1 MDAKTIKNMGRKLR
15 TFLAEFDDCFS
26 RTEQRQHLQT
36 YVNGQLSDL
45 ERKSIEP
52 IALAANVPPRTLQ
65 YFLSTAPWDGPRLRD
80 RVQWTVARDHSHPKA
95 VGIIDESGNPKKGDH
110 TCGVQW
116 QWCGN
121 TGKIDNC
128 VVEVHLAYAV
138 DDFCCLL
145 DSELFLPTRLPDG
158 QEEWANDP
166 VRRKEAGVPED
177 VVYRKKTDIALGQVG
192 RALANGVR
200 FSALTF
206 DQFYGRDRE
215 FLDGL
220 DALGQDYIGEVPS
233 DFTGWLHQPQVLQ
246 KPTPAQKRK
255 KSRKRHFPRL
265 ARKALPACEVRNLA
279 VYSPVFAKQRWQ
291 RFRIK
296 DGEKGPMVWE
306 VKYARFYRKHGQDG
320 LPGPAHTLIVA
331 RNVLDPTEVKYFLS
345 NRLVGSPGVT
355 LEWLLWVAF
364 SPHPIERC
372 FELGKNELGMDH
384 FEVRSWSAI
393 HRHFYIS
400 QLSQLFCAGVD
411 QELREKNARW
421 FVPDCGTGSRGG
433 LRVGNRSGIA
443 LFGWHELLSASGRI
457 DCLLST
463 SQPTGAKIP
472 SQKDAPSLAKI
483 GHKSQ
488 SIELL
493 YTA

>member
-26 RTEQRQHLQT
+26 RSDQRAHLQT
-36 YVNGQLSDL
+36 YINGQLSDL

-52 IALAANVPPRTLQ
+52 IALKANVTPRTLQ

-80 RVQWTVARDHSHPKA
+80 RLQWIVAHDHSHPRA
-95 VGIIDESGNPKKGDH
+95 VGIIDESGNPKKGKH

-121 TGKIDNC
+121 TGKTDNC
-128 VVEVHLAYAV
+128 VVAVHLAYAL

-145 DSELFLPTRLPDG
+145 DSDLYLPK
-158 QEEWANDP
+158 EWANDT
-166 VRRKEAGVPED
+166 VRRKEAGVPD
-177 VVYRKKTDIALGQVG
+177 QVVYRKKTDIALNQVG
-192 RALANGVR
+192 RALSNGIR

-206 DQFYGRDRE
+206 DEFYGRDSE

-220 DALGQDYIGEVPS
+220 DSLGQDYVGEVPS
-233 DFTGWLHQPQVLQ
+233 DFTGWLRQPQVLH
-246 KPTPAQKRK
+246 KPTAAQRRK
-255 KSRKRHFPRL
+255 KGRKRHFPRL
-265 ARKALPACEVRNLA
+265 ARKALPAGEVRNLA
-279 VYSPVFAKQRWQ
+279 KYSPVFAKQKWR

-296 DGEKGPMVWE
+296 DGEKGPVVWE
-306 VKYARFYRKHGQDG
+306 VKYSRFYRKHGQDG

-331 RNVLDPTEVKYFLS
+331 RNVLEPSEVKYFLS
-345 NRLVGSPGVT
+345 NRLAGSPGVT
-355 LEWLLWVAF
+355 LQWLLWVAF
-364 SPHPIERC
+364 SRSPIERC
-372 FELGKNELGMDH
+372 FELGKSELGMDH

-393 HRHFYIS
+393 HRHFYIT
-400 QLSQLFCAGVD
+400 QLSQLFCARIH
-411 QELREKNARW
+411 QALREKNDRW
-421 FVPDCGTGSRGG
+421 SVPDRGTGSRCG
-433 LRVGNRSGIA
+433 LCVGDGSSCA
-443 LFGWHELLSASGRI
+443 FFGSDGLLSPSSRI

-463 SQPTGAKIP
+463 SQSTGEKMP
-472 SQKDAPSLAKI
+472 SQKDASSLAKI

-488 SIELL
+488 SVELL

>member
-65 YFLSTAPWDGPRLRD
+65 YFLSASPWDGPRLRD
-80 RVQWTVARDHSHPKA
+80 RAQWIVTRDHSHPRA
-95 VGIIDESGNPKKGDH
+95 IGIIDESGNPKKGDH

-121 TGKIDNC
+121 TGKTDNC
-128 VVEVHLAYAV
+128 VVAVHLAYAV
-138 DDFCCLL
+138 DDFYCLL
-145 DSELFLPTRLPDG
+145 DSDLYLPR
-158 QEEWANDP
+158 EWADDP

-177 VVYRKKTDIALGQVG
+177 VVYRKKTDIALEQVG
-192 RALANGVR
+192 RALANGIR

-206 DQFYGRDRE
+206 DELYGRDSE

-220 DALGQDYIGEVPS
+220 DVLGQDYIGEIPS

-246 KPTPAQKRK
+246 KPTAAQRRKRG
-255 KSRKRHFPRL
+255 RKRHFPRL
-265 ARKALPACEVRNLA
+265 ARKALPAGEVRNLA
-279 VYSPVFAKQRWQ
+279 VYSPVFAKQRWKG
-291 RFRIK
+291 FRVK
-296 DGEKGPMVWE
+296 DGEKGPVVWE
-306 VKYARFYRKHGQDG
+306 VKYARFYRKHGTDA
-320 LPGPAHTLIVA
+320 LPGPAHALIVA
-331 RNVLDPTEVKYFLS
+331 RNVLDPSEVKYFLA
-345 NRLVGSPGVT
+345 NRLVGWPGVT
-355 LEWLLWVAF
+355 LQWLLWVAF
-364 SPHPIERC
+364 SRFPIERC

-393 HRHFYIS
+393 HRHFYIT
-400 QLSQLFCAGVD
+400 QLSQLFCARVH

-421 FVPDCGTGSRGG
+421 FVPDCGTGSCGG
-433 LRVGNRSGIA
+433 LRVGNSPGIA
-443 LFGWHELLSASGRI
+443 LFGPHELLSSSSRV

-463 SQPTGAKIP
+463 PQPTGAKISP
-472 SQKDAPSLAKI
+472 QEDAWSAAEI

-488 SIELL
+488 PIELL

>member
-1 MDAKTIKNMGRKLR
+1 MDAKTIKSVGYKLR
-15 TFLAEFDDCFS
+15 TFLTEFDDCFS
-26 RTEQRQHLQT
+26 RCDQRTHLRS
-36 YVNGQLSDL
+36 YINGQLSSL

-52 IALAANVPPRTLQ
+52 IALAANIPPRTLQ

-80 RVQWTVARDHSHPKA
+80 RLQWIIARDHSHPRA
-95 VGIIDESGNPKKGDH
+95 IGIIDENGNPKKGNH

-121 TGKIDNC
+121 SGKVDNC
-128 VVEVHLAYAV
+128 VVAVHLAYAAG
-138 DDFCCLL
+138 DFHCLI
-145 DSELFLPTRLPDG
+145 DSDLYLPR
-158 QEEWANDP
+158 EWADDP
-166 VRRKEAGVPED
+166 ERRKQAGVPDE
-177 VVYRKKTDIALGQVG
+177 VVFRQKTEIALEQVG
-192 RALANGVR
+192 RALRNGIR

-206 DQFYGRDRE
+206 DEFYGRDSE
-215 FLDGL
+215 FLDGM
-220 DALGQDYIGEVPS
+220 DTLGQDYVGEVPS
-233 DFTGWLHQPQVLQ
+233 DFTGWLRQPQVLQ
-246 KPTPAQKRK
+246 KSTAARRPK
-255 KSRKRHFPRL
+255 KGRKRHFPRL

-279 VYSPVFAKQRWQ
+279 IYSPVFAKQRWR

-296 DGEKGPMVWE
+296 DGEKGPVVWE
-306 VKYARFYRKHGQDG
+306 VKYARFYRKHGQNG

-331 RNVLDPTEVKYFLS
+331 RNVLEPSEVKYFLS
-345 NRLVGSPGVT
+345 NRPVGSPGVT

-364 SPHPIERC
+364 SRSPIERC

-400 QLSQLFCAGVD
+400 QLSQLFCARVH
-411 QELREKNARW
+411 QALREKNDQW
-421 FVPDCGTGSRGG
+421 SVPDGGTGSRCG
-433 LRVGNRSGIA
+433 LRVGNRPSVAFFLSHG
-443 LFGWHELLSASGRI
+443 LLSPSSPI

-463 SQPTGAKIP
+463 SQPTGTKIP
-472 SQKDAPSLAKI
+472 SQEDASSSAKI

-488 SIELL
+488 SVELV